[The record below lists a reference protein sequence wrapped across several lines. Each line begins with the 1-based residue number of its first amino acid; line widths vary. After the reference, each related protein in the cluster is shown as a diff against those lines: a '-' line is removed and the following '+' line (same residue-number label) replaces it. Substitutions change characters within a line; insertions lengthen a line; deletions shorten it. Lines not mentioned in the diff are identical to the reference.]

1 MKILLYGPPGAGKD
15 TQGHLLATRY
25 NVPFVSTGR
34 LLREEM
40 AKPEALGQS
49 IVPYMQRGDMVPSEL
64 VDQVMAHAF
73 ARPDIRLGYVM
84 NGFPR
89 TANTVAWYLQR
100 EKPTLALMIDVPEPA
115 IRFRLEERGRF
126 DDNPGAINKRLE
138 LQRTHMPDVLAAL
151 NAAGVPI
158 VRVDG
163 TGEVHTVT
171 DRILKAL
178 PRSIH

>member
-25 NVPFVSTGR
+25 KVPFVSTGR

-40 AKPEALGQS
+40 AKPEELGQS

-89 TANTVAWYLQR
+89 TARTVAWYLQR
-100 EKPTLALMIDVPEPA
+100 EKPTLALIIEVPEETV
-115 IRFRLEERGRF
+115 RFRLMDRGRF
-126 DDNPGAINKRLE
+126 DDHPQAIDKRLE
-138 LQRTHMPDVLAAL
+138 LQRTHLPDVLAAL
-151 NAAGVPI
+151 TKAEIPLI
-158 VRVDG
+158 RVNG
-163 TGEVHTVT
+163 SGEVRTVT
-171 DRILKAL
+171 ERILKAL
-178 PRSIH
+178 PHPPR